1 MVHRPDENS
10 YQDTIIFMAI
20 IQVKLPAHSGNPGQ
34 RAVKWLLLFL
44 YSGKAILA
52 GTTVKNWSILLK

>member
-10 YQDTIIFMAI
+10 YQDTIIFMAN

-34 RAVKWLLLFL
+34 RAIKWLLLFL
-44 YSGKAILA
+44 NSGKA